1 LYSIAIAGSVTT
13 EDVKTTML
21 QKYVTNIATSSNE
34 TRSPLP
40 AAAAAP
46 LSLLLPL
53 LSSIVETKLVCDDD
67 TTEGNS
73 KIVGAFVFVVD
84 DDLVE
89 DSDAKG

>member
-1 LYSIAIAGSVTT
+1 
-13 EDVKTTML
+13 ML

-53 LSSIVETKLVCDDD
+53 LSSIVETKLGCDDD
-67 TTEGNS
+67 TTEGERTADFDS